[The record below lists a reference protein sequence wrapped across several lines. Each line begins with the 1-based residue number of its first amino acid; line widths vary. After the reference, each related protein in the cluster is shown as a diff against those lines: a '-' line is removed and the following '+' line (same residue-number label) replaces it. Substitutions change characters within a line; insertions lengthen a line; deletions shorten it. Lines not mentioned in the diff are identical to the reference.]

1 MQEGS
6 YLGRGADPSS
16 SSGYVRGYDRT
27 EAANK
32 LKTVPLSNDT
42 IRRRIDDF
50 SDDILSQLLDRL
62 RCGGQYCIQ
71 LDEST
76 DIASAAQLIALVR
89 YPWGGTI
96 LEDFLFCKVVP
107 GRATGEEIFRLLDDF
122 INEAGLTWGKCVSV
136 CTDGAAAMT
145 VRVVLSLA

>member
-1 MQEGS
+1 MATTSERAQRAS
-6 YLGRGADPSS
+6 YLVAQRIAKCKKAHTLAEELILPAAVDMCEVIIG
-16 SSGYVRGYDRT
+16 T

-32 LKTVPLSNDT
+32 LKTVPLSDT
-42 IRRRIDDF
+42 IRRRIDDL

-89 YPWGGTI
+89 
-96 LEDFLFCKVVP
+96 
-107 GRATGEEIFRLLDDF
+107 
-122 INEAGLTWGKCVSV
+122 
-136 CTDGAAAMT
+136 
-145 VRVVLSLA
+145 